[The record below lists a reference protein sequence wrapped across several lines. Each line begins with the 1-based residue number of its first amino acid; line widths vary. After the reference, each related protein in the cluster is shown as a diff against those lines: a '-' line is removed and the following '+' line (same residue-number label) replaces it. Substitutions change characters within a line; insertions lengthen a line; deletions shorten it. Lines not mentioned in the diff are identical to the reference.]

1 MKLFKKTL
9 GQNEKLLKNLLEYE
23 EKKTKQQESKILV
36 KGQAERTKNK
46 EKSINVYDTN
56 RSKSLWSVVRKRL
69 KF

>member
-23 EKKTKQQESKILV
+23 KKKTEQQESKILV
-36 KGQAERTKNK
+36 KRQAKRAENK
-46 EKSINVYDTN
+46 EKNINVYDSN
-56 RSKSLWSVVRKRL
+56 RSKGLWSVVRKRL